1 MGPKRAPIKI
11 KAPPKP
17 APIKIKA
24 LPPPKPLPKP
34 APIKINKPLPPK
46 QIFNKIAS
54 SKVVKGIAKS
64 KAVKAIGKGIGTA
77 AKALGVKKLLDGA
90 IGLVTGQNNKDI
102 EKYKREI
109 SDLKDKNKKQY
120 GQYVLSQ
127 TELTSATYNMNE
139 TSKQN
144 SFYKDNLYG
153 SGKKMGYI
161 EIAAKKRAGIID
173 GYSNIEPFAEGMTD
187 PELSANYNNVVSENI
202 LLEKQIQENANNYTA
217 DDSKTF
223 YKTQQYSYQLL
234 INGILWWVFY
244 IVVIYL
250 AIYLGFY
257 DRTLSMYMKAGIII
271 ALLVYPY
278 FIEYLEFMVFFIA
291 KLAYSF
297 LYGVPFTI
305 NNYYGFEFVS
315 HE

>member
-1 MGPKRAPIKI
+1 MGPKRARIKI
-11 KAPPKP
+11 KAPPR
-17 APIKIKA
+17 
-24 LPPPKPLPKP
+24 PKPLPKP

-54 SKVVKGIAKS
+54 SKVVKNIAKS
-64 KAVKAIGKGIGTA
+64 KAVKAIGKGIGKA

-90 IGLVTGQNNKDI
+90 IGLVTGQNNREI
-102 EKYKREI
+102 EKYKKEI
-109 SDLKDKNKKQY
+109 SDLKDKNKDQY
-120 GQYVLSQ
+120 AKYILSQ
-127 TELTSATYNMNE
+127 TDLTSATYTMNE

-153 SGKKMGYI
+153 SGNKMGYI
-161 EIAAKKRAGIID
+161 EIAAKKRAGLID
-173 GYSNIEPFAEGMTD
+173 GYSNIEPFAEGMT
-187 PELSANYNNVVSENI
+187 PQELSANYNNVVSENI
-202 LLEKQIQENANNYTA
+202 LLEKQIQENTNNYTA

-223 YKTQQYSYQLL
+223 YKTQQHSYQLL

-257 DRTLSMYMKAGIII
+257 DRTLSMYVKAGIII

-297 LYGVPFTI
+297 LYGVPFTT

-315 HE
+315 DE

>member
-1 MGPKRAPIKI
+1 MNSKLETFNESFKI
-11 KAPPKP
+11 K
-17 APIKIKA
+17 
-24 LPPPKPLPKP
+24 KP

-46 QIFNKIAS
+46 QIFKKIAS
-54 SKVVKGIAKS
+54 SKVVKNIAKS
-64 KAVKAIGKGIGTA
+64 KAVKTIGKGIGKA

-90 IGLVTGQNNKDI
+90 IGLLTGQNNREIK
-102 EKYKREI
+102 KYKKEI
-109 SDLKDKNKKQY
+109 SDLKDKNKNQY
-120 GQYVLSQ
+120 AKYILSQ
-127 TELTSATYNMNE
+127 TDLTSANYNMNK
-139 TSKQN
+139 TTKQN

-153 SGKKMGYI
+153 SGNKMGYI
-161 EIAAKKRAGIID
+161 EIAAKKRAGLID
-173 GYSNIEPFAEGMTD
+173 GYTNIEPFIEGAMNAD
-187 PELSANYNNVVSENI
+187 KLSANYNNVVSENL

-234 INGILWWVFY
+234 INTILTWVFY
-244 IVVIYL
+244 IVVVCL

-257 DRTLSMYMKAGIII
+257 DRTLSMYVKAGIII
-271 ALLVYPY
+271 ILLAYPY
-278 FIEYLEFMVFFIA
+278 FIEYLEFMVYFIA

-315 HE
+315 DE

>member
-1 MGPKRAPIKI
+1 MNSKLETFNESFKI
-11 KAPPKP
+11 K
-17 APIKIKA
+17 
-24 LPPPKPLPKP
+24 KP
-34 APIKINKPLPPK
+34 APIKINKPKPL
-46 QIFNKIAS
+46 NLN
-54 SKVVKGIAKS
+54 KVVNS
-64 KAVKAIGKGIGTA
+64 KAAKTIGKGIGTVT
-77 AKALGVKKLLDGA
+77 KALGVKKLVDGVFNA
-90 IGLVTGQNNKDI
+90 LLGNSQLA
-102 EKYKREI
+102 KYKKENA
-109 SDLKDKNKKQY
+109 DLKDKNKKQY
-120 GQYVLSQ
+120 TQYILSQ
-127 TELTSATYNMNE
+127 TDLTSANYNMNE
-139 TSKQN
+139 TTKQN

-161 EIAAKKRAGIID
+161 EIAAKKRAGLID
-173 GYSNIEPFAEGMTD
+173 GYTNIEPFIEGVMNAD
-187 PELSANYNNVVSENI
+187 KLSANYNNVVSENL

-234 INGILWWVFY
+234 INTILSWVFY

-257 DRTLSMYMKAGIII
+257 DRTLSLYVKAGIII

-278 FIEYLEFMVFFIA
+278 FVEYLEFMVYFIA

-315 HE
+315 DE